1 MKQQITDAIEYIKA
15 HKQQFG
21 TGTIAAIG
29 VVVLTA
35 LFIYNQPVTYAATN
49 ACELFTPSKAMDT
62 LGDQVIQTGN
72 SKAATNGDVA
82 TSKCGYTDK
91 NEDPSKKLIATLA
104 VQSAVNDD
112 GIASTKQTFDAHKE
126 ALGDS
131 AQPVSELGAR
141 AYYETTTGV
150 LNVLQEKRWVKVL
163 YGVGEGPTSQPL
175 EDVVALARAIL
186 K

>member
-1 MKQQITDAIEYIKA
+1 MKQQLSEALAYIRA

-21 TGTIAAIG
+21 TGAIAIIG
-29 VVVLTA
+29 AAVLTA

-49 ACELFTPSKAMDT
+49 ACELFTPAKAMDT

-72 SKAATNGDVA
+72 TKAAVNNNVA

-91 NEDPSKKLIATLA
+91 NPDTSKKLIATIA
-104 VQSAVNDD
+104 VQSAVNDK
-112 GIASTKQTFDAHKE
+112 GITSTQNVFNAHKE
-126 ALGDS
+126 ALGAN
-131 AQPVSELGAR
+131 AQTVDNLGTG

-150 LNVLQEKRWVKVL
+150 LNILQEKRWVKVL
-163 YGVGEGPTSQPL
+163 YGVGEGPTSKPL
-175 EDVVALARAIL
+175 TDVVALARVIL